1 MSNKWIYIFSTFLTC
16 GSISCQPKSV
26 QNSTKP
32 QAIVEQVNNDTIII
46 IPEQVLPI
54 QKSEEEWKKS
64 LPEMAHF
71 VLREKGTER
80 SFTGKY
86 WDHHEH
92 GVYVCSGCQLPLF
105 NSDTKFNSGTGWPS
119 FYQPIRSYLIT
130 ENRDQSH
137 GMVRVEVLCSKCN
150 GHLGHV
156 FDDGPA
162 PTGLRYCINSV
173 SLDFVPSKK
182 LPK

>member
-1 MSNKWIYIFSTFLTC
+1 MDLYFLYFLTC

-71 VLREKGTER
+71 VLREKEQRGLLQENI
-80 SFTGKY
+80 G
-86 WDHHEH
+86 
-92 GVYVCSGCQLPLF
+92 
-105 NSDTKFNSGTGWPS
+105 
-119 FYQPIRSYLIT
+119 IT
-130 ENRDQSH
+130 
-137 GMVRVEVLCSKCN
+137 MIMAYIFVRVSTPIV
-150 GHLGHV
+150 
-156 FDDGPA
+156 
-162 PTGLRYCINSV
+162 
-173 SLDFVPSKK
+173 
-182 LPK
+182 

>member
-32 QAIVEQVNNDTIII
+32 QAIAEQVNIDTIII

-86 WDHHEH
+86 WDHHEQ

-137 GMVRVEVLCSKCN
+137 GMVRVEVVCSKCN

-173 SLDFVPSKK
+173 SLDFVSSKK

>member
-1 MSNKWIYIFSTFLTC
+1 MNNKWIYIFSALLTC
-16 GSISCQPKSV
+16 GNISCQTKSL
-26 QNSTKP
+26 QKSTKT
-32 QAIVEQVNNDTIII
+32 QASAEQVNNDTTII
-46 IPEQVLPI
+46 IPDQVLPI
-54 QKSEEEWKKS
+54 RISEEEWKKS
-64 LPEMAHF
+64 LQEMAHF

-86 WDHHEH
+86 WDHHDH
-92 GVYVCSGCQLPLF
+92 GVYVCGGCQLPLF

-137 GMVRVEVLCSKCN
+137 GMVRVEVVCSRCN

>member
-86 WDHHEH
+86 WDHHEQ
-92 GVYVCSGCQLPLF
+92 GVYVCSGCRLPLF
-105 NSDTKFNSGTGWPS
+105 NSDTKFNSGTG
-119 FYQPIRSYLIT
+119 
-130 ENRDQSH
+130 
-137 GMVRVEVLCSKCN
+137 
-150 GHLGHV
+150 
-156 FDDGPA
+156 
-162 PTGLRYCINSV
+162 
-173 SLDFVPSKK
+173 
-182 LPK
+182 